1 MTTNLVKLINL
12 ILKKSKK
19 ISIGELVKSIYLR
32 CNALFNKRGR
42 EVTSMLAYDQV
53 YTQVLNEVI
62 EDARRKE
69 NAHTIFEFDRRN
81 TWFLVQE
88 TTNPREVWFA

>member
-1 MTTNLVKLINL
+1 
-12 ILKKSKK
+12 
-19 ISIGELVKSIYLR
+19 
-32 CNALFNKRGR
+32 
-42 EVTSMLAYDQV
+42 MLAYDQV

-88 TTNPREVWFA
+88 TTNPKEVWFA